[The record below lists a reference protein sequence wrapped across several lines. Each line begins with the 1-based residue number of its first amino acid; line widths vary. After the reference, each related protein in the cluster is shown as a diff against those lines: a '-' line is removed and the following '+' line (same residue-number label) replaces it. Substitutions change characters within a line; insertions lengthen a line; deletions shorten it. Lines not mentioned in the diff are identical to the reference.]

1 LTENKKQTI
10 IKNIKTNR
18 KTNRNLNKNKIKTN
32 QNTTIE
38 GGRKDGAMKI
48 DNKIALVTGAAQGI
62 GRGIAI
68 EYAKHGAN
76 LMITDINMEKLQEV
90 CEEIKVLGR
99 KCIALQGDVS
109 KSKDVL
115 QVVSEAIAEY
125 GRIDI
130 LTHAAG
136 ILRSCPVIEQDEK
149 DWDAVINVNLRSTF
163 LYCKYVG
170 QQMKKQGSGKMVL
183 IDSCASKT
191 GEAYNA
197 VYCAS
202 KAGVRLL
209 AQSLALELAEY
220 GINVNSIAPGTINTE
235 MIDRCLHDRAPLFG
249 LSYEKYLKEFNEAT
263 PLKRMGEPEEIGKL
277 CVFLASE
284 DAAFITGSSFNISG
298 GRENH

>member
-1 LTENKKQTI
+1 MKL
-10 IKNIKTNR
+10 
-18 KTNRNLNKNKIKTN
+18 
-32 QNTTIE
+32 
-38 GGRKDGAMKI
+38 DG
-48 DNKIALVTGAAQGI
+48 KIAIVTGAAQGI
-62 GRGIAI
+62 GRGIAL
-68 EYAKHGAN
+68 EYAKNGAD
-76 LMITDINMEKLQEV
+76 LMITDINHEKLVNV
-90 CEEIKVLGR
+90 CEEIRLLGR
-99 KCIALQGDVS
+99 KCIFLTGDVARS
-109 KSKDVL
+109 EDVRN
-115 QVVSEAIAEY
+115 VVNSTRKAY

-136 ILRSCPVIEQDEK
+136 ILRSCPVIEQEEE

-170 QQMKKQGSGKMVL
+170 REMKRQGSGKMVL

-191 GEAYNA
+191 GEAFNA

-209 AQSLALELAEY
+209 SQSLALELAEY

-235 MIDRCLHDRAPLFG
+235 MISRCLHDRAPLYG
-249 LSYEKYLKEFNEAT
+249 LSYEEYLKEFNEAT

-277 CVFLASE
+277 CVFMASD